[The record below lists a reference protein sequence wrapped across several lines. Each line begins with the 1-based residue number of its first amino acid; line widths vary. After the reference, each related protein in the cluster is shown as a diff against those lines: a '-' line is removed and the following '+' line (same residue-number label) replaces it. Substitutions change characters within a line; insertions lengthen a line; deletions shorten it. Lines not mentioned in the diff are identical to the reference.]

1 MVPDMAPHCKA
12 IGWSTNDDCIA
23 ALTRLGARRENHH
36 GMSDII
42 LGIDLG
48 TTNSAVGVVDSGFP
62 ILLADADGRRITPSA
77 VWIGRYGS
85 VEVGEK
91 ALRRRALEPDRVVTS
106 IKRLMGRR
114 ADETEEHFPLPVETS
129 GDGLPRVLG
138 KSPEEISAEILRE
151 LKRVAEWR
159 MGARIAKAVITVPAY
174 FHDAQRAATKHAGE
188 LAGLE
193 VVRILN
199 EPTAAA
205 LAYGLDK
212 LAEHARVA
220 VYDLGGGTFDLSILE
235 MRDGVFQ
242 VIATHGDTRLGGDDL
257 DALILRRVE
266 DRAGLAETT
275 GTLRVRFL
283 EEAERIKRVLTEND
297 EAVFRLPFYD
307 GARSIEQP
315 WTRAELE
322 TIAAPWIARTLRHC
336 RQALAD
342 AALKPEDLDAVVLVG
357 GSTRIPAVRRAVA
370 ELFRR
375 EPDVSQHPDEAIA
388 LGATIQGGVMSGAL
402 RQMVLLDVTPLSLG
416 IETFGGLMNVLIPR
430 NTTIPCKAGEMFT
443 NAADGQTAMKVRVLQ
458 GEREMARDNWELGT
472 FDVRFSPA
480 PKGQARVGVQ
490 FAIDANGIL
499 EVLARDVSTGTDTV
513 VKLGNAAV
521 NVDDEAVETMV
532 SESVEHAFSD
542 MAERVFTE
550 ARLKAEELLP
560 AVETVLSQ
568 GLALD
573 DERVEI
579 ETAADAVRTALA
591 AGAANPLKTA
601 VQRLDSATE
610 ALAARL
616 VEKAM
621 DEALER
627 AMR

>member
-1 MVPDMAPHCKA
+1 
-12 IGWSTNDDCIA
+12 
-23 ALTRLGARRENHH
+23 
-36 GMSDII
+36 MSEII

-48 TTNSAVGVVDSGFP
+48 TTNSAVGAVDSGFP
-62 ILLADADGRRITPSA
+62 ILLANEDGRRITPSA
-77 VWIGRYGS
+77 VWIGLDGS

-91 ALRRRALEPDRVVTS
+91 ALRHRALEPDRVVTS

-114 ADETEEHFPLPVETS
+114 ADDVEEHFPVPVEA
-129 GDGLPRVLG
+129 GNDGLPRVLG

-151 LKRVAEWR
+151 MKRIAEWR
-159 MGARIAKAVITVPAY
+159 METTITKAVITVPAY
-174 FHDAQRAATKHAGE
+174 FHDAQRAATKRAGE

-212 LAEHARVA
+212 LGDHSRVA
-220 VYDLGGGTFDLSILE
+220 VYDLGGGTFDLTILE

-242 VIATHGDTRLGGDDL
+242 VLATHGDTRLGGDDL

-266 DRAGLAETT
+266 ERSGLGEIT
-275 GTLRVRFL
+275 GTLRVRFM
-283 EEAERIKRVLTEND
+283 EEAERVKRVLTEND

-307 GARSIEQP
+307 GAHSIEQP

-322 TIAAPWIARTLRHC
+322 TIAAPWIRRTLRHC
-336 RQALAD
+336 RHALAD
-342 AALKPEDLDAVVLVG
+342 AALKPEYLDAVVLVG
-357 GSTRIPAVRRAVA
+357 GSTRIPAVRLAVA
-370 ELFRR
+370 ELFQR

-443 NAADGQTAMKVRVLQ
+443 NAADFQTAMRVRVLQ
-458 GEREMARDNWELGT
+458 GEREMARDNWELGN
-472 FDVRFSPA
+472 FDVAFSPA
-480 PKGQARVGVQ
+480 PKGQARMGVQ
-490 FAIDANGIL
+490 FKIDENGIL

-532 SESVEHAFSD
+532 SESVEHAFTD

-560 AVETVLSQ
+560 AVKAVLAQ
-568 GLALD
+568 GLARD
-573 DERVEI
+573 DEREEI
-579 ETAADAVRTALA
+579 EAAATTVRAALA
-591 AGAANPLKTA
+591 AGAANPLKAA
-601 VQRLDSATE
+601 VQRLDTATE

-616 VEKAM
+616 VEQAM

-627 AMR
+627 AMKESEG